1 MQESAS
7 EYLHQR
13 EQFRLAEKT
22 WIAEK
27 ERLLARCGSLK
38 QVTTGGKNG
47 RSRSALATTRISIPP
62 AFNELPLG
70 TPDGAQRRELELRR
84 AIEDLEFQF
93 DEQQKLAAMYR
104 EQVLY

>member
-1 MQESAS
+1 MLQESAS

-38 QVTTGGKNG
+38 QVTTTGKNG
-47 RSRSALATTRISIPP
+47 RSRSALATSRIIPQ